1 MHKSVL
7 KNKRVGSPVKFLY
20 PKHGNTNILRAVSGV
35 IDSKGEGPNGPYV
48 TVNEGKYGFR
58 TFSTKKIV
66 EL

>member
-1 MHKSVL
+1 MEKSVL
-7 KNKRVGSPVKFLY
+7 KNKRVGSKVNFLY
-20 PKHGNTNILRAVSGV
+20 PKHGNTNILRSVQGV

-48 TVNEGKYGFR
+48 TVNEDSTGFR